1 MCATGAPD
9 ARADGGTSGDMQ
21 QMIDNMRA
29 YAPTPWEQIPDLGLY
44 KDQVITYIE
53 RVYAPLYGAQAA
65 RLLTP
70 SMINN
75 YVKMGVITR
84 PEGKKYGREQLAMLT
99 MLVVLKQAS
108 SLEDTARLM
117 NVDRSAG
124 ARPIYEAFCGYLTD
138 QLRGFADSLAAADAT
153 ALNLAV
159 GAAVGSLACEAML
172 AAEQR
177 ARGGERPTDGTRRG
191 EQARTRAGR
200 A

>member
-1 MCATGAPD
+1 
-9 ARADGGTSGDMQ
+9 MQ
-21 QMIDNMRA
+21 QMIDSMRA
-29 YAPTPWEQIPDLGLY
+29 YAPIPWEQIPDLGLY

-75 YVKMGVITR
+75 YVKMGVIAR

-124 ARPIYEAFCGYLTD
+124 ARPIYEAFCTYLTE
-138 QLRGFADSLAAADAT
+138 QLSSFADSLAASDAT
-153 ALNLAV
+153 ALHLAV

-177 ARGGERPTDGTRRG
+177 GREADAPRRSK
-191 EQARTRAGR
+191 
-200 A
+200 

>member
-1 MCATGAPD
+1 
-9 ARADGGTSGDMQ
+9 MQ
-21 QMIDNMRA
+21 QMIDSMRA
-29 YAPTPWEQIPDLGLY
+29 YAPVPWEQIPDLGLY

-53 RVYAPLYGAQAA
+53 RVYAPLNGAQAA

-75 YVKMGVITR
+75 YVKMGVIAR

-124 ARPIYEAFCGYLTD
+124 ARPIYEAFCT
-138 QLRGFADSLAAADAT
+138 
-153 ALNLAV
+153 
-159 GAAVGSLACEAML
+159 
-172 AAEQR
+172 
-177 ARGGERPTDGTRRG
+177 
-191 EQARTRAGR
+191 
-200 A
+200 